1 MCVREWGRWRKGR
14 GIKGGGEVVKM
25 LGHLSLGH
33 EILEGC
39 LFPSFSNFSKL
50 WTCYIKMRLLL
61 KAVISLG
68 MKGITTLTLAFIV
81 RMDWHPSGLLLIALV
96 SVDCDEL
103 LPFTPLQPLFPE
115 ASGHSFS
122 ISPHWRMSLQAQPR
136 SAPPW
141 LYALCV
147 SLIPRWLWLTCLS
160 AVCSQDWHLLS
171 KDHFNLTL
179 LVSR

>member
-1 MCVREWGRWRKGR
+1 MRYWRGVYFLHFLTFLNC
-14 GIKGGGEVVKM
+14 E
-25 LGHLSLGH
+25 HL
-33 EILEGC
+33 I
-39 LFPSFSNFSKL
+39 SK
-50 WTCYIKMRLLL
+50 WVTRLLL
-61 KAVISLG
+61 KAVISLR

-103 LPFTPLQPLFPE
+103 SPFTPLQPPFPE
-115 ASGHSFS
+115 ASGHSFQHL
-122 ISPHWRMSLQAQPR
+122 PSLNNEPQPR

-160 AVCSQDWHLLS
+160 AGCSQDWHLLS

-179 LVSR
+179 LVSRQYHVCPRLA